1 MYINNHMANIRSN
14 YFNKKFVILGDSAVG
29 KSSICLRY
37 IKNSFIDY
45 MEPTIGAAFFTSDI
59 KIENNIHHL
68 EVWDTAGQERYSSL
82 APMYYRGAVVAL
94 VVYDVTNEK
103 SLHSV
108 IKWIDELN
116 HNADKNI
123 TIIVL
128 GNKYDLLNENEMIDT
143 MPSLLDIYKERI
155 HHIFTSSKTGLNID
169 EVFKMGV
176 KESHSIYLQEKEKE
190 KENKNENENEN
201 QKKTINLSYRK
212 SNKSSC
218 CY

>member
-1 MYINNHMANIRSN
+1 
-14 YFNKKFVILGDSAVG
+14 
-29 KSSICLRY
+29 
-37 IKNSFIDY
+37 
-45 MEPTIGAAFFTSDI
+45 
-59 KIENNIHHL
+59 
-68 EVWDTAGQERYSSL
+68 
-82 APMYYRGAVVAL
+82 
-94 VVYDVTNEK
+94 EK

-176 KESHSIYLQEKEKE
+176 KESHSIYLQEKE
-190 KENKNENENEN
+190 NKNKNKNENEN
-201 QKKTINLSYRK
+201 QKKTINLNYRK